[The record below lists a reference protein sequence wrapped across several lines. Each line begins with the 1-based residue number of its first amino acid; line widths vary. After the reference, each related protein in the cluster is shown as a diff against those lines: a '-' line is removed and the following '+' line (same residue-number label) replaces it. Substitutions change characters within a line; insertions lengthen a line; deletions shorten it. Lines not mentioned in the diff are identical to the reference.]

1 MDFLLSRKDE
11 PCGRTVPEAVLKAI
25 AWVEQVAEFPLE
37 QRASHGRLA
46 WAGKDRVDYGGGC

>member
-11 PCGRTVPEAVLKAI
+11 PCGRMLKAI

-46 WAGKDRVDYGGGC
+46 WAAKDRVDHGGGR